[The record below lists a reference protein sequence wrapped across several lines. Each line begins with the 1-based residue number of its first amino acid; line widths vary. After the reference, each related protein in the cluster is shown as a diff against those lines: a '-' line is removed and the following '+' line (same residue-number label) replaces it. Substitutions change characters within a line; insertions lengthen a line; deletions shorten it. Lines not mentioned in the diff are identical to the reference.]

1 MCCVQRCLQ
10 TRGHPVWLHD
20 PCPAGAHGSR
30 CRGPALW
37 VPCRTQ
43 IARVAGR
50 SPLRASWVHSI
61 AASERYVVLV
71 EQPAYFNLLALLTG
85 RLSSY
90 TIFDW

>member
-1 MCCVQRCLQ
+1 
-10 TRGHPVWLHD
+10 
-20 PCPAGAHGSR
+20 
-30 CRGPALW
+30 
-37 VPCRTQ
+37 
-43 IARVAGR
+43 VAGR